1 MSKFTVRITHWTDND
16 NGDYGEYIE
25 EEVEAADEKA
35 AVAAVRNEFPEHS
48 WDAYVTTP
56 LPVRDVV

>member
-1 MSKFTVRITHWTDND
+1 MPKFTVRITHWSNND
-16 NGDYGEYIE
+16 SGDYGDYIE
-25 EEVEAADEKA
+25 EEVEALDEKA
-35 AVAAVRNEFPEHS
+35 AVAAVRNEFPERS